1 MSIGKDNLPKSI
13 TASSILS
20 SIDLQRLADHGH
32 VPDPK
37 DVDDFA
43 KEPEVSSIIEFFSDN
58 PDGMQ
63 EELHKLAKTY
73 LEDND
78 LEKAWKAL
86 MLV

>member
-20 SIDLQRLADHGH
+20 STDLQRLADHGH